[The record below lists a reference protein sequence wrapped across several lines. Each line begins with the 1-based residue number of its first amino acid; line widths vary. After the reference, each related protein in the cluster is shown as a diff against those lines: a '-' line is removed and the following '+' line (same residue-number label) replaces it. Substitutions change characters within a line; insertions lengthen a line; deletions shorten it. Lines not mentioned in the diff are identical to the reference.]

1 MKILICSDGMPA
13 ADNATKLGG
22 LLAAPLKAETTL
34 LGIAEK
40 TGDESA
46 LRAALEKQA
55 ELLRVQNVSPQIAI
69 GSGEPVRQIVDQTT
83 KAKYDLVV
91 IGARK
96 TGSTGLHWRSEK
108 TYEVIK
114 SISPPVLVAMGEWAQ
129 LKQFL
134 VCTGG
139 KEFIEEA
146 VQLTGKL
153 ASAVGAAVTLLHV
166 MAEPPAIYADLVRLE
181 EDVGRLL
188 ESNSELG
195 INLRSQ
201 KQDLEKM
208 GVPTEVHVRHGMV
221 VEQVF
226 AEVREKNYEL
236 IVTGSSQ
243 ARGMVRH
250 FVMGDLT
257 RSILNHAN
265 CPVLV
270 ARAGSVSGPR
280 SFWRSLRRAFASNPP
295 ASSKPN
301 SGAQLRD

>member
-1 MKILICSDGMPA
+1 MRILICSDGKPA
-13 ADNATKLGG
+13 ADAATRLGA
-22 LLAAPLKAETTL
+22 LLAAPSRAETTL

-40 TGDESA
+40 AEDEPS
-46 LRAALEKQA
+46 LREALEKQA
-55 ELLRVQNVSPQIAI
+55 EWLRAKNVSPQIAV
-69 GSGEPVRQIVDQTT
+69 GAGEPVRQIVDQTT
-83 KAKYDLVV
+83 KEKYDLVI

-96 TGSTGLHWRSEK
+96 TGATGLHWRSEK

-139 KEFIEEA
+139 KEFIEDA

-181 EDVGRLL
+181 EDIDRLL

-195 INLRSQ
+195 INLRAQ
-201 KQDLEKM
+201 KQDLEKL
-208 GVPTEVHVRHGMV
+208 GVPTEVHVRHGIV
-221 VEQVF
+221 VDQVF
-226 AEVREKNYEL
+226 AEARKSNYDL

-243 ARGMVRH
+243 ARGMLRH
-250 FVMGDLT
+250 YIMGDLT
-257 RSILNHAN
+257 LRILNHAN

-270 ARAGSVSGPR
+270 ARAGAVAGPR
-280 SFWRSLRRAFASNPP
+280 GFFRSIRRAFTTKQP
-295 ASSKPN
+295 
-301 SGAQLRD
+301 

>member
-13 ADNATKLGG
+13 ADDATRLGAA
-22 LLAAPLKAETTL
+22 LAAPLQAETTL

-40 TGDESA
+40 SGDESA
-46 LRAALEKQA
+46 LRAALDKQA
-55 ELLRVQNVSPQIAI
+55 QWLREKNVSPQIATAR
-69 GSGEPVRQIVDQTT
+69 GDPVRQIVDQTT
-83 KAKYDLVV
+83 KTKYDLVI
-91 IGARK
+91 IGART
-96 TGSTGLHWRSEK
+96 TGAAGPHWRSEK

-139 KEFIEEA
+139 KEFIEDA

-153 ASAVGAAVTLLHV
+153 ASGVGAAVTLLHV

-181 EDVGRLL
+181 EDVDRLL

-195 INLRSQ
+195 INLRTQ
-201 KQDLEKM
+201 KQDLEKV
-208 GVPTEVHVRHGMV
+208 GVPTQVRIRHGIV
-221 VEQVF
+221 IDQVF
-226 AEVREKNYEL
+226 AEVRKNNYDL

-250 FVMGDLT
+250 YIMGDLT
-257 RSILNHAN
+257 RAILNHAN

-270 ARAGSVSGPR
+270 ARAGATAGPLG
-280 SFWRSLRRAFASNPP
+280 FWRSIRRAFATKP
-295 ASSKPN
+295 SKPI
-301 SGAQLRD
+301 A

>member
-1 MKILICSDGMPA
+1 MKILICSDGKPA
-13 ADNATKLGG
+13 ADSATRLGA
-22 LLAAPLKAETTL
+22 LLAAPLHAETTL

-40 TGDESA
+40 AADERA
-46 LRAALEKQA
+46 LREALEKQA
-55 ELLRVQNVSPQIAI
+55 EWLRAKNVSPQIAI
-69 GSGEPVRQIVDQTT
+69 GAGDPVRQIIDQTT
-83 KAKYDLVV
+83 KTKYDLVV

-96 TGSTGLHWRSEK
+96 TGSTGPHWRSEK

-114 SISPPVLVAMGEWAQ
+114 SILPPVLVAMGEWAQ

-166 MAEPPAIYADLVRLE
+166 MAEPPAMYVDLVRLE
-181 EDVGRLL
+181 EDVDRLL

-195 INLRSQ
+195 INLRTQ

-208 GVPTEVHVRHGMV
+208 GVPTQIHIRHGIV
-221 VEQVF
+221 VDQVF
-226 AEVREKNYEL
+226 AEARENNFDL

-243 ARGMVRH
+243 ARGMLRH
-250 FVMGDLT
+250 YIMGDLT
-257 RSILNHAN
+257 LRILNHAN

-270 ARAGSVSGPR
+270 ARAGAATGPR
-280 SFWRSLRRAFASNPP
+280 GLWRSIRRAFAT
-295 ASSKPN
+295 KPVK
-301 SGAQLRD
+301 

>member
-13 ADNATKLGG
+13 ADDATRLG
-22 LLAAPLKAETTL
+22 AAFAGPLRAETTL

-40 TGDESA
+40 SGEESS

-55 ELLRVQNVSPQIAI
+55 QWLRDKSVSPQIVI
-69 GSGEPVRQIVDQTT
+69 GSGEPVRQIVSQTT
-83 KAKYDLVV
+83 KEKYDLVV

-96 TGSTGLHWRSEK
+96 TGATGLHWRSEK

-114 SISPPVLVAMGEWAQ
+114 SIPPPVLVAMGEWAQ

-139 KEFIEEA
+139 KEFIEDA
-146 VQLTGKL
+146 IQLTGKL

-181 EDVGRLL
+181 EDLDRLL

-201 KQDLEKM
+201 KQDLQKM
-208 GVPTEVHVRHGMV
+208 GVPTEVRIRHGMV
-221 VEQVF
+221 VDQVF
-226 AEVREKNYEL
+226 TEVRRNNYDL

-243 ARGMVRH
+243 ARGMLRH
-250 FVMGDLT
+250 YIMGDLT
-257 RSILNHAN
+257 RSILNQAD

-270 ARAGSVSGPR
+270 ARAGATAGPR
-280 SFWRSLRRAFASNPP
+280 GFWRSIRRTFAQKPSRP
-295 ASSKPN
+295 A
-301 SGAQLRD
+301 A

>member
-13 ADNATKLGG
+13 ADSATRLGAS
-22 LLAAPLKAETTL
+22 LAGPLRADTTL
-34 LGIAEK
+34 LGIAESAK
-40 TGDESA
+40 DEPA
-46 LRAALEKQA
+46 LREALEKQA
-55 ELLRVQNVSPQIAI
+55 EWLRAKNVSPQIAI
-69 GSGEPVRQIVDQTT
+69 AAGSPVRQIVNETA
-83 KAKYDLVV
+83 KAKYDLVI

-114 SISPPVLVAMGEWAQ
+114 STSPPVLVAMGEWAQ
-129 LKQFL
+129 LKRFL

-139 KEFIEEA
+139 REYIDEA
-146 VQLTGKL
+146 IQLTGKL

-181 EDVGRLL
+181 EDINRLL

-195 INLRSQ
+195 INLRTQ
-201 KQDLEKM
+201 KQDLEKL
-208 GVPTEVHVRHGMV
+208 GVPTEVHVRHGIV
-221 VEQVF
+221 VDQVF
-226 AEVREKNYEL
+226 AEARKSNYDM

-243 ARGMVRH
+243 ARGMLRH
-250 FVMGDLT
+250 YIMGDLT

-270 ARAGSVSGPR
+270 ARAGAATGPR
-280 SFWRSLRRAFASNPP
+280 GLFRSIRRAFAT
-295 ASSKPN
+295 KPVK
-301 SGAQLRD
+301 

>member
-13 ADNATKLGG
+13 ADAATQLGA
-22 LLAAPLKAETTL
+22 LLAAPSRAETTL

-40 TGDESA
+40 AEDEPS
-46 LRAALEKQA
+46 LREALEKQA
-55 ELLRVQNVSPQIAI
+55 EWLRARNVSPQIAI
-69 GSGEPVRQIVDQTT
+69 GAGDPVRQIVDQTAKT
-83 KAKYDLVV
+83 KYDLVV

-129 LKQFL
+129 LKRFL

-146 VQLTGKL
+146 LQLTGKL
-153 ASAVGAAVTLLHV
+153 ASAVGASVTLLHV

-181 EDVGRLL
+181 EDVTRLL

-201 KQDLEKM
+201 KQDLEKL
-208 GVPTEVHVRHGMV
+208 GVPTEVHVRHGIV
-221 VEQVF
+221 VDQVF
-226 AEVREKNYEL
+226 DEVRQSNYDL
-236 IVTGSSQ
+236 IVTGSSR
-243 ARGMVRH
+243 ARGIVRH
-250 FVMGDLT
+250 YIMGDLT
-257 RSILNHAN
+257 LRILNHAN

-270 ARAGSVSGPR
+270 ARAGVLPGPR
-280 SFWRSLRRAFASNPP
+280 GFWRSIRRAFASNQR
-295 ASSKPN
+295 AA
-301 SGAQLRD
+301 GI